1 MTIDEAIKYVKLF
14 RDEWDKNSKTKNAE
28 ALDAAIKFLEE
39 FKKIKDLGECH
50 IIPKNSKWEI
60 NGIDVHAIIQELQ
73 SYKQGNCT
81 NDCEHFDN
89 AVAYV
94 YEKGIDDFAEALKKY
109 YQCYDIDL
117 CLQDND
123 HFSYT
128 GSFFALESYID
139 EIAQQLK
146 AGGKHD
152 D

>member
-89 AVAYV
+89 AVSYV
-94 YEKGIDDFAEALKKY
+94 YKKGIDDFVNAVIKKFPDDINGITNIKKIAE
-109 YQCYDIDL
+109 
-117 CLQDND
+117 
-123 HFSYT
+123 
-128 GSFFALESYID
+128 
-139 EIAQQLK
+139 QLK
-146 AGGKHD
+146 EGDKD
-152 D
+152 EMQKLQKRKI

>member
-1 MTIDEAIKYVKLF
+1 MTIDEVIKYVKLF

-28 ALDAAIKFLEE
+28 ALDDAIKFLEE

-89 AVAYV
+89 AFSYG
-94 YEKGIDDFAEALKKY
+94 YEKGIDDFAKAMMERLHE
-109 YQCYDIDL
+109 CIETLRLLDGDDIR
-117 CLQDND
+117 
-123 HFSYT
+123 
-128 GSFFALESYID
+128 

-146 AGGKHD
+146 AGGID
-152 D
+152 GNERTNA